1 MWRKIISDLL
11 LELTI
16 RAHTLDCL
24 SNCFKKFWRSSKIL
38 LLYPINKSFR
48 LVVMMENLTESG
60 ISSSADR
67 IETVACQ
74 VILEII
80 SSAVLF
86 TGAYLVYKEIEIR
99 HPVYAVIF
107 CDLLVSLVSSVISI
121 AIFPFSIGTF
131 RYTAASNLISLL
143 CLHFHCCCWSILSV
157 LRYLYINHQHWL
169 DQTFPEFKGL
179 LWISFSVL
187 GILFTI
193 NITSLTGI
201 AIYFGF
207 PVIKF
212 VDMSLQ
218 SKLVC
223 LSVTMVNLMLMILAS
238 CWCYIKI
245 MWQRGRIG
253 HNSVHVQNN
262 AAMVMVENA
271 NPDQRELEMQA
282 RIQNEATQQR
292 QEAEV
297 RSAVLS
303 LKTNAMY
310 VFILLT
316 FLGFSTVSSTDILPL
331 IFSLHKSLG
340 PVITCVINF
349 SKIRAIVVNSCS
361 LF

>member
-1 MWRKIISDLL
+1 
-11 LELTI
+11 
-16 RAHTLDCL
+16 
-24 SNCFKKFWRSSKIL
+24 
-38 LLYPINKSFR
+38 
-48 LVVMMENLTESG
+48 MENLTESG
-60 ISSSADR
+60 TSSSADR
-67 IETVACQ
+67 IETVTCQ

-80 SSAVLF
+80 SSVVLF
-86 TGAYLVYKEIEIR
+86 TGTYLVYKEIEIR

-121 AIFPFSIGTF
+121 AIFPFSIGAF

-157 LRYLYINHQHWL
+157 LRYLYINHPHWL
-169 DQTFPEFKGL
+169 DETFPEFKGL
-179 LWISFSVL
+179 LGVSFSAL

-193 NITSLTGI
+193 NVTSITGT

-207 PVIKF
+207 PKIKL
-212 VDMSLQ
+212 VDLPLK

-245 MWQRGRIG
+245 LWQRGRIG

-262 AAMVMVENA
+262 AAMFLVENA

-282 RIQNEATQQR
+282 RIQYDTTQQK

-303 LKTNAMY
+303 LKTNVMY
-310 VFILLT
+310 VLILLT
-316 FLGFSTVSSTDILPL
+316 FLGFGTISPSEILPI
-331 IFSLHKSLG
+331 IFSLQKSLG